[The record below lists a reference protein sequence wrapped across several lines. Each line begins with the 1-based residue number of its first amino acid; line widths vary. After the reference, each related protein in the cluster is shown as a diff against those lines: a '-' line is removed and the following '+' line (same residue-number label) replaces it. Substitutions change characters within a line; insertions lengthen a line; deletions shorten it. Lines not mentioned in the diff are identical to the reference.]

1 MKMAEPVMLNPNSYT
16 NVENILLNLKESAD
30 IGKSR
35 EWVFLGCGGPP
46 YCFEERIANDNPT
59 IFSFAS
65 FVPGLGHLHMNQM
78 KTLFRVILNHTMLL

>member
-1 MKMAEPVMLNPNSYT
+1 MLHPNSYT
-16 NVENILLNLKESAD
+16 GVENILLNLKESAD

-78 KTLFRVILNHTMLL
+78 KTLFKVILNHTMLF